1 MTEQIR
7 KHRGSFG
14 IAVAITIGLMFLLAA
29 LSLISNAAPA
39 AADTVPTPIY
49 VSGSD
54 DRLYVTFFEADT
66 TVASEASSGF
76 QLAAYEYM
84 NVQWVVDHAGTPP
97 NTTTVKVQWSNDNT
111 NWSDG
116 PDISASSS
124 TDGDS
129 MVQVGNLGRYTR
141 LYKTSSNTGSM
152 TWTVKAVAK

>member
-1 MTEQIR
+1 MTKHIQ
-7 KHRGSFG
+7 KHRGRFG
-14 IAVAITIGLMFLLAA
+14 VAVSIIIGLMFLLAA
-29 LSLISNAAPA
+29 LSLVSNAPPVQ
-39 AADTVPTPIY
+39 ADTVPTPIY

-76 QLAAYEYM
+76 QLANYEYM
-84 NVQWVVDHAGTPP
+84 DVQWVVDHAGTPP

-116 PDISASSS
+116 PNVIATSS

-141 LYKTSSNTGSM
+141 LYKTSTNTGSM